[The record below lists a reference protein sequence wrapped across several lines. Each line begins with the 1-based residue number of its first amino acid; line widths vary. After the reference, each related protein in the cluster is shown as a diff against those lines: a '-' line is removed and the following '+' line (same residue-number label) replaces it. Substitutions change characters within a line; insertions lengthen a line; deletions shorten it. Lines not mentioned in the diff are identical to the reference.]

1 MARKVQVI
9 LTDDVDGSEAAETV
23 NFGLDGVSYEI
34 DLSDE
39 NATKLRDQLAHW
51 VGNARRTGGRR
62 STGRRSGSGST
73 SNAAKIRK
81 WAQENGHE
89 VPPRGRIPNDVRQ
102 AYEAAQH

>member
-39 NATKLRDQLAHW
+39 NAARLRDQLAHW

-62 STGRRSGSGST
+62 STGRRSGSGGT
-73 SNAAKIRK
+73 SNAAKIRQ

-89 VPPRGRIPNDVRQ
+89 VPPRGRIPNEVRQ